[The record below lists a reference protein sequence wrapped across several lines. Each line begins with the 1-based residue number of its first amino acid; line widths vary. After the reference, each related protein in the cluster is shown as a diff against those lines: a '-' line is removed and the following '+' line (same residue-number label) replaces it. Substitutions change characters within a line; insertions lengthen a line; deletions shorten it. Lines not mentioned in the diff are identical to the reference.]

1 MHNLKNYFFTKA
13 EKNMKKTCKNL
24 KKKGYLSGNTKEK
37 VKDLLLKKTKTK
49 TEIFQKKEQRL
60 KENTDKINI

>member
-1 MHNLKNYFFTKA
+1 MQ
-13 EKNMKKTCKNL
+13 EL

-37 VKDLLLKKTKTK
+37 VKDLLLKKTKPK